1 MSENKPQEPS
11 TIFNYIYLIQ
21 EREFIRLQEPVYKI
35 GRTCQQDFK
44 RFDGYPKN
52 SHLVLM
58 VDVMDCKAIELLI
71 IKKFKGIFKHRKD
84 YGNEYFEGEKMRM
97 IKEILD
103 IVQTFKPEP
112 VRTKEE
118 MELERERIRL
128 EKQRVELEKEKQ
140 KLEREKRELAEK
152 REGLEKKKRDEKTS
166 DEKGVSEDRK
176 KKREE
181 IKID

>member
-1 MSENKPQEPS
+1 M
-11 TIFNYIYLIQ
+11 FNYIYLIQ

-58 VDVMDCKAIELLI
+58 VDVIDCKAIETLI
-71 IKKFKGIFKHRKD
+71 IKKFKRLFTHRKD

-112 VRTKEE
+112 VKTKEE
-118 MELERERIRL
+118 IELERERMKL
-128 EKQRVELEKEKQ
+128 EKQRLELEKEKV
-140 KLEREKRELAEK
+140 KLEREKKELAEK
-152 REGLEKKKRDEKTS
+152 REGME
-166 DEKGVSEDRK
+166 K

-181 IKID
+181 KKDERRMKDEKREDQHCEKKIKEYKKRPKKH